1 MSISGVRKNFAY
13 LFFILNI
20 VVYFFCLM
28 LIDDSLG
35 GRNIAILG
43 SVMLKKAVNS
53 EELKGNY
60 LRAPDIGASIG

>member
-28 LIDDSLG
+28 WIVWAAEISPFLYFQRVYI
-35 GRNIAILG
+35 I
-43 SVMLKKAVNS
+43 
-53 EELKGNY
+53 Y
-60 LRAPDIGASIG
+60 SIYTI